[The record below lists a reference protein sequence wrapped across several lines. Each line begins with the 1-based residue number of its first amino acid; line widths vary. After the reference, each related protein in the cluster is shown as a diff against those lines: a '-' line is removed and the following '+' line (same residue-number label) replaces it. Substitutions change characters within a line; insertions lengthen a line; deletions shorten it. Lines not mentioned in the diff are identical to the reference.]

1 MAEHK
6 KTGVYNAVGPHNPL
20 TMQQFTQACGSNK
33 EYIWIEDEFL
43 LEKEVAVFTELPLW
57 LPESD
62 AQWTGFF
69 QVNGQKAI
77 DAGLAFRPLSETI
90 EDTLVWSQLREGPL
104 KTGIDPDKEQ
114 DIIANY
120 KHKINTI

>member
-6 KTGVYNAVGPHNPL
+6 KTGVYNAVGPQNPL
-20 TMQQFTQACGSNK
+20 TMQQIIEACGSNK

-62 AQWTGFF
+62 EQWTGFF

-77 DAGLAFRPLSETI
+77 DAGLSFRPLTETI
-90 EDTLVWSQLREGPL
+90 EETLVWSQLREDPS
-104 KTGIDPDKEQ
+104 KVGIDPDKEQ